1 MPIAGLR
8 IRDLTVDDAAFQAD
22 MLYAAACW
30 RPGVDQPDPAVLLVR
45 PEARRYLDGWGR
57 EGDLGVVAEVDGR
70 PVGAAW
76 CRLFTEDDHGDG
88 YVDDVTPELA
98 IAVVAVAR
106 GQGIG
111 RRMLVELHDRARAA
125 GVARMALSSEQD
137 NVARELYRSLGYVD
151 IAPDDPKDGMV
162 LELGGGAG

>member
-1 MPIAGLR
+1 MPGDVV
-8 IRDLTVDDAAFQAD
+8 IRDLTADDEAFQAE

-30 RPGVDQPDPAVLLVR
+30 RPGVEQPDPAVLLVR
-45 PEARRYLDGWGR
+45 PEARRYLDEWGR
-57 EGDLGVVAEVDGR
+57 DGDLGVVAERDGR

-88 YVDDVTPELA
+88 YVDEVTPELA
-98 IAVVAVAR
+98 IAVLADAR

-125 GVARMALSSEQD
+125 GVRQMALSSEQD
-137 NVARELYRSLGYVD
+137 NVARDLYRSLGYVE
-151 IAPDDPKDGMV
+151 IAPDDPKDRMV
-162 LELGGGAG
+162 LDLGREAG